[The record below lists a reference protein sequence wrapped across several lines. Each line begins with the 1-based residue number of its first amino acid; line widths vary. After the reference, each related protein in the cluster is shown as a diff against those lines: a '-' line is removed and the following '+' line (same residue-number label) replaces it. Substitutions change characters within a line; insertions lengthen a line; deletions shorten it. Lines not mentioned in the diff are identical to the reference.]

1 MAISFAQL
9 RFAEPSTEAR
19 RLFWHVLSIGSVS
32 RDEPERHEGLDKAGL
47 VLFQVAA
54 GTGHLEMRGNHYLL
68 AKGQACWLVDLRQ
81 PRNYL
86 PADGKVLR
94 TEGVRFSGPGVEAW
108 LEVVGN
114 DPAFNLPPGTLRLRL
129 GRLRRLVQRRPPQYE
144 WEVHSEL
151 TELWGELLAARGVF
165 TMPKVAVPPPVA
177 RVLEAV
183 FANPARDW
191 RARELAGVAGVSYS
205 RLRDHFQSA
214 RGETLHE
221 FLQRTRLDL
230 ARRWLGDQRLAI
242 KEVAQRLNFSSEFHF
257 SRFFHRGAGMS
268 PTQFRER
275 SRA

>member
-9 RFAEPSTEAR
+9 RFAEPTPEAR
-19 RLFWHVLSIGSVS
+19 RLLWHVLSIGSVS

-47 VLFQVAA
+47 FVFRVAA
-54 GTGHLEMRGNHYLL
+54 GRGQLEMMGQNYLL
-68 AKGQACWLVDLRQ
+68 ERGHRCWLVDLRRA
-81 PRNYL
+81 RNYL
-86 PADGKVLR
+86 PADAKPLR

-108 LEVVGN
+108 LELLGTEPV
-114 DPAFNLPPGTLRLRL
+114 FTLPPGVLRLRL
-129 GRLRRLVQRRPPQYE
+129 DRLQRLVHRRPPQYE

-151 TELWGELLAARGVF
+151 TGLWGELLAARCVF
-165 TMPKVAVPPPVA
+165 TMPKTAVPPPVA
-177 RVLEAV
+177 RVLDAV
-183 FANPARDW
+183 FADPARDW
-191 RARELAGVAGVSYS
+191 RARELAVLAGVSYS

-230 ARRWLGDQRLAI
+230 ARRWLGDQRLKI
-242 KEVAQRLNFSSEFHF
+242 KEVARRLNFSSEFHF
-257 SRFFHRGAGMS
+257 SRFFHRGAGIS